1 MQNIPYPP
9 PRPLSVGEVLD
20 LSFRIYR
27 ASVISCLLFAALG
40 VIMNQLPKLYA
51 VGGGA
56 TVMESVM
63 RPTPGL
69 AYSSLALAGALLG
82 LLFNGAV
89 ILRQYH
95 IVSGQPAGGELA
107 ASARR
112 VPGMLL
118 LLLLIILMVVVG
130 VMIVAPA
137 FLFGGTTR
145 ILAGVLLCLPLLY
158 GLVAISCSFTA
169 MLVAPMGAAGA
180 FARSWRLTSGNFWR
194 LVLIFSVGGVILLV
208 LYLLTSGVAGVIL
221 GIFGRGDV
229 AVITA
234 TLAVV
239 IVAVGALAIPFYTA
253 LGLAVF
259 GDLTAR
265 KEGTDL
271 AQRIA
276 AT

>member
-1 MQNIPYPP
+1 
-9 PRPLSVGEVLD
+9 
-20 LSFRIYR
+20 
-27 ASVISCLLFAALG
+27 
-40 VIMNQLPKLYA
+40 
-51 VGGGA
+51 
-56 TVMESVM
+56 
-63 RPTPGL
+63 
-69 AYSSLALAGALLG
+69 
-82 LLFNGAV
+82 
-89 ILRQYH
+89 
-95 IVSGQPAGGELA
+95 
-107 ASARR
+107 
-112 VPGMLL
+112 
-118 LLLLIILMVVVG
+118 
-130 VMIVAPA
+130 
-137 FLFGGTTR
+137 
-145 ILAGVLLCLPLLY
+145 
-158 GLVAISCSFTA
+158 